1 MKIKDIGLFFAG
13 AAVGAGLTWLF
24 TTDDGKELLDKLKEK
39 AVDFKDELDDSLE
52 NIKQAFDDSNNTESN
67 KS

>member
-24 TTDDGKELLDKLKEK
+24 TTDDGKELLNKLKEK
-39 AVDFKDELDDSLE
+39 AGDLKEDLDDSIE
-52 NIKQAFDDSNNTESN
+52 NIKQAFEDSHHTESN
-67 KS
+67 KL